1 MKKLIIALLVVL
13 ISTTGFAQ
21 KDNNVTI
28 GKIDSLQSK
37 ILGEQRKVWVYVPSG
52 AAPQQK
58 YPVVYL
64 LDGDA
69 HFYSVVGMIQQL
81 SQVNG
86 NTVCP
91 EMIVVGIPNTDRTR
105 DLTPT
110 HIDAD
115 PPFMDSAFAKTS
127 GGGEQFMSFIEKELM
142 PYIEATYPTQPYKM
156 LIGHSFGGLTV
167 MNTVINHTK
176 LFNSYI
182 CIDPSMWWDDMKFL
196 ETTKKALSEKDF
208 TGTSLYV
215 GIANTMD
222 EGMTVNE
229 VMKDTT
235 NGTRQIR
242 SILDMDNYVKTKKP
256 KGLKYGSKYYEN
268 DDHGSAPLI
277 TEYDGLRFIFEK
289 YRLNLTMKDYVDST
303 VNLADKYKRH
313 YKEVSKFFGFEV
325 KPPDTQINELA
336 YYLLG
341 MKHYKKAE
349 GIFKM
354 NMDNYPNSY
363 NVYDSY
369 GDYLIAIGDKA
380 NAIIQLKKALAIKE
394 NDGSRKK
401 LNDLEGVI
409 RTATKWGI
417 IGTATPNNWDAD
429 QPMTYNEASKTWKIT
444 LNLKAG
450 EFKFRANSNW
460 NMNLGD
466 TKGDGVLKSNGD
478 NLKLAADGYYTVWLI
493 LNVAGNYTYKLVKN

>member
-1 MKKLIIALLVVL
+1 MKKSIIFLFVVL

-28 GKIDSLQSK
+28 GKIYSLQSK

-110 HIDAD
+110 HIDAE

-127 GGGEQFMSFIEKELM
+127 GGGEQFISFIEKELM

-167 MNTVINHTK
+167 MNTVINHAK

-182 CIDPSMWWDDMKFL
+182 CIDPSMWWDNMNYLK
-196 ETTKKALSEKDF
+196 TTKKALSEKNF
-208 TGTSLYV
+208 AGTTLYL

-222 EGMTVNE
+222 EGMDVLK
-229 VMKDTT
+229 VQSDTSSAT
-235 NGTRQIR
+235 KHIR
-242 SILDMDNYVKTKKP
+242 SILELDKHLKSQKQN
-256 KGLKYGSKYYEN
+256 GLRYESKYYEN

-277 TEYDGLRFIFEK
+277 TEYAALRFIFDK
-289 YRLNLTMKDYVDST
+289 YRFKFAFKDFMDSTLNLANKFEQ
-303 VNLADKYKRH
+303 H
-313 YKEVSKFFGFEV
+313 YQQVSKMFGYTV
-325 KPPDTQINELA
+325 LPPENMLNG
-336 YYLLG
+336 LG
-341 MKHYKKAE
+341 YEFLQQKQYTKA
-349 GIFKM
+349 GNFFKM
-354 NMDNYPNSY
+354 NVDNYPNSY

-380 NAIIQLKKALAIKE
+380 NAIIQLKKIA
-394 NDGSRKK
+394 RF
-401 LNDLEGVI
+401 
-409 RTATKWGI
+409 GI
-417 IGTATPNNWDAD
+417 
-429 QPMTYNEASKTWKIT
+429 
-444 LNLKAG
+444 LFL
-450 EFKFRANSNW
+450 
-460 NMNLGD
+460 L
-466 TKGDGVLKSNGD
+466 
-478 NLKLAADGYYTVWLI
+478 
-493 LNVAGNYTYKLVKN
+493 